1 LQGGSD
7 FVVAGV
13 LAVSFAMMVA
23 GAAVFTNAIEWAGVR
38 LGLGHGAVG
47 SVLAAVATAMPES
60 LIPVVAIIQGRQ
72 AGQVAVG
79 AIVGAPFLLAT
90 LAMAVSGAAA
100 IAYRARRGT
109 ARLRPDLH
117 GTARELL
124 VFLAALVV
132 AIAAGLL
139 SAPPVR
145 FAGAAVLTAGYAV
158 LTWKT
163 VVQARQQGGDAEP
176 GSLYFD
182 TSKDDPPSTF
192 QILAQTLISL
202 GVLVGAAQLFVNSI
216 EDLAHELGASALM
229 LTLVIA
235 PLATE
240 LPEKLNSVLWI
251 RQRKDILAMGNITG
265 AMVFQS
271 MLLFAFGM
279 VFTQWRLTAPALAAM
294 LCAIGGASLTLAA
307 LRHGWRWPLPL
318 IGGWA
323 GLYAGG
329 VAAIVAIT

>member
-1 LQGGSD
+1 M
-7 FVVAGV
+7 VAGA
-13 LAVSFAMMVA
+13 LAVSFAMMIA
-23 GAAVFTNAIEWAGVR
+23 GAVLFTNAIEWAGVR

-72 AGQVAVG
+72 AEQVAVG

-90 LAMAVSGAAA
+90 LAMAVCGAAA

-109 ARLRPDLH
+109 ARLRPDRH
-117 GTARELL
+117 GTNRELL
-124 VFLAALVV
+124 VFVAALMV
-132 AIAAGLL
+132 AIPAGLL
-139 SAPPVR
+139 NAPPVR
-145 FAGAAVLTAGYAV
+145 FACAAILTAGYVA

-163 VVQARQQGGDAEP
+163 VIQARQEGGGAEP
-176 GSLYFD
+176 ASLYFD
-182 TSKDDPPSTF
+182 TSKGDPPNTF

-202 GVLVGAAQLFVNSI
+202 GVLIGAAHLFVGSI
-216 EDLAHELGASALM
+216 EDLAHGLGADALM

-240 LPEKLNSVLWI
+240 LPEKLNSVVWI
-251 RQRKDILAMGNITG
+251 RQGKDTLALGNITG

-271 MLLFAFGM
+271 MPLFAFGM
-279 VFTQWRLTAPALAAM
+279 VFTDWRLTAPALAAM
-294 LCAIGGASLTLAA
+294 LCSIGGASLTLAA
-307 LRHGWRWPLPL
+307 LRQAWRWPVLL

-329 VAAIVAIT
+329 IAAIVAVN